1 MNYTEARNIDI
12 VNFLSK
18 KGIQPTVIKGC
29 QYSFKS
35 PFRDES
41 KPSFSVNTSKNLW
54 YDFGVGEGGDIIS
67 LVRKMFNV
75 DFREALR
82 ILAGNQYIVFEP
94 KPTVP
99 QKKLKRFKI
108 KKAFD
113 EIKSIYLI
121 SYLHTR
127 CVNYQLVKHCSAL
140 CEVEFVAKSGKLI
153 SALGF
158 KNDNGGYEMR
168 NTFTKLSTSPKAI
181 STIPGEG
188 HLLNVFEGFM
198 DYLSALTYY
207 NVKQL
212 DGTNIILNG
221 VGQKKQMIE
230 VLTNYAQVKLFAD
243 NDAAGVELTKE
254 IKKKHSNVSNMA
266 ERIYPAFKDFNAFLC
281 KDANNIELSRH
292 HASK

>member
-18 KGIQPTVIKGC
+18 KGIQPTIIKGC

-41 KPSFSVNTSKNLW
+41 KPSFSVNINKNLW

-75 DFREALR
+75 DFHEALR
-82 ILAGNQYIVFEP
+82 ILATNQYVVFKP
-94 KPTVP
+94 KLSLP
-99 QKKLKRFKI
+99 QKKLKRFEI

-127 CVNYQLVKHCSAL
+127 CINYQLVKYCSAL
-140 CEVEFVAKSGKLI
+140 CEVEFVANSGKLI
-153 SALGF
+153 SAIGF
-158 KNDNGGYEMR
+158 KNDSGGYEMR
-168 NTFTKLSTSPKAI
+168 NKFTKLSTSPKTITTI
-181 STIPGEG
+181 SGERN
-188 HLLNVFEGFM
+188 LLNVFEGFM

-207 NVKQL
+207 RVSQ
-212 DGTNIILNG
+212 LNG
-221 VGQKKQMIE
+221 TTIVLNGIGQKKVLFELLPDYSQIILFVDNDLAGE
-230 VLTNYAQVKLFAD
+230 VLLKEVLERHTNVM
-243 NDAAGVELTKE
+243 
-254 IKKKHSNVSNMA
+254 NMA
-266 ERIYPAFKDFNAFLC
+266 AKIYPDYKDFNKYLC
-281 KDANNIELSRH
+281 SR
-292 HASK
+292 K